1 MTGWGQHLDDLAAA
15 IAGLLQADVVRTVPL
30 TDTRGT
36 LASRDALV
44 AQLRELVGAVTDGRK
59 VAVARPMTVFDITQ
73 RPGQALHQALSELP
87 RSTDFGNT
95 ETDFYVTK
103 NLPPY
108 EQLWRDVARA
118 CVGLEGFV
126 DGVAKLVEEH
136 AWGVLRDVTDLA
148 AALPALDHG
157 LSEAILPWLKGGEDL
172 GVPYLML
179 THPAHD
185 AVRVC
190 TTEIRA
196 RVPADPPAPA
206 GKVGR
211 PTVMGAGDLDK
222 AMDRYVRTVLDRAR
236 ELSIG
241 YMRAVT
247 RLLQFGGLDAAAVL
261 QRAAQAVPGAESA
274 AHGLRTVAELSAELR
289 EAPAK
294 TLGPE
299 RLAVPRDSGDLQRQV
314 RALAVHERNLPG
326 AASNTDLRRLAAPA
340 LEFAKHVEN
349 LTRAL
354 EIGVREALADGL
366 MLIPSA
372 ADKTNQTALLWLPYG
387 RGSGPGSVDE
397 APVVQ
402 QRASALANAGESVA
416 GGVWTAQA
424 DIGCHQPPAVDRRST
439 AAATARAQAGAARAH
454 LRAAL
459 GQQLRDRPA
468 PLASP
473 LPAHPRLAPDGPVS
487 GRTR

>member
-15 IAGLLQADVVRTVPL
+15 TAGLLQADVVRTVPL

-44 AQLRELVGAVTDGRK
+44 AQLRELVGAVTDVPK

-95 ETDFYVTK
+95 ETDFYFTK

-126 DGVAKLVEEH
+126 DGVAKLGEEH

-196 RVPADPPAPA
+196 RVPADPPSSAR
-206 GKVGR
+206 KVPQ

-222 AMDRYVRTVLDRAR
+222 AMGRYVRTVLDRAR

-241 YMRAVT
+241 DMRAVT
-247 RLLQFGGLDAAAVL
+247 RLLQFGGLDAAVVL
-261 QRAAQAVPGAESA
+261 QRAGQAVPGAESA

-299 RLAVPRDSGDLQRQV
+299 RLAVLRDSGDLQRQV

-326 AASNTDLRRLAAPA
+326 AASDADLRRLAAPA

-372 ADKTNQTALLWLPYG
+372 ADKTNQTALLWVPYG

-402 QRASALANAGESVA
+402 QRASALAKAGESVA

-424 DIGCHQPPAVDRRST
+424 DIGCHQPPAVDRTST
-439 AAATARAQAGAARAH
+439 AAATARAQAGAARAQ